1 MKRATPGRE
10 QCSLPALTGTKMPFL
25 RRGNYLHKERAGFTL
40 IEILVALI
48 IVGILASVAL
58 PRYGRVTERSRQAE
72 AISILSV
79 MRGAQLR
86 YSADNGTY
94 TTSTANLDIE
104 LPDNNNDG
112 TRGDGKFFDY
122 SLPLSPGDTDLARA
136 ARNNVSQTAGISG
149 YTLKVD
155 RNGNILCT
163 TAGAG
168 DCVDI
173 PSS

>member
-1 MKRATPGRE
+1 MKKTE
-10 QCSLPALTGTKMPFL
+10 MFLT
-25 RRGNYLHKERAGFTL
+25 GFTL
-40 IEILVALI
+40 IEILVALV
-48 IVGILASVAL
+48 IVGILAVVGL

-86 YSADNGTY
+86 YSADNSIFTS
-94 TTSTANLDIE
+94 STANLDIE

-112 TRGDGKFFDY
+112 TRGDGKFFNY
-122 SLPLSPGDTDLARA
+122 SIISPVPADGSDLARA
-136 ARNNVSQTAGISG
+136 TRNSAAQTAGRPG
-149 YTLKVD
+149 YILKVNRD
-155 RNGNILCT
+155 GKILCATLT
-163 TAGAG
+163 TG